1 MVNFKLTRTLDTPH
15 MFFLPAEL
23 KGRVIQELQKQN
35 IPYQS
40 FSWRQ
45 YQPSDHEQDLAL
57 AKLNFQKAQWTG
69 DLNRMGAIYSIV
81 APEDLF
87 DSWRQYQPSDHEQDL
102 ALAKLNFQ
110 KAQWTG
116 DLNRMGAIYS
126 IVAPEDLFDVCLQ
139 LFGITMDND
148 ERQLQS
154 VYDRKAEETYLR
166 DYQDMDG
173 IIPVHQPISHQS

>member
-1 MVNFKLTRTLDTPH
+1 MVNFKLTRTLDTPR

-69 DLNRMGAIYSIV
+69 DLNRMGAICSIV
-81 APEDLF
+81 
-87 DSWRQYQPSDHEQDL
+87 S
-102 ALAKLNFQ
+102 
-110 KAQWTG
+110 
-116 DLNRMGAIYS
+116 
-126 IVAPEDLFDVCLQ
+126 PEDLFDVCLQ
-139 LFGITMDND
+139 LFGITMDHD

-173 IIPVHQPISHQS
+173 VISVHQPISHQS

>member
-1 MVNFKLTRTLDTPH
+1 MVNFKLTRTLDTPR

-81 APEDLF
+81 
-87 DSWRQYQPSDHEQDL
+87 
-102 ALAKLNFQ
+102 
-110 KAQWTG
+110 T
-116 DLNRMGAIYS
+116 
-126 IVAPEDLFDVCLQ
+126 PEDLFDVCLQ

-173 IIPVHQPISHQS
+173 VIPVHQPISHQS

>member
-69 DLNRMGAIYSIV
+69 DLNRMGAICSIV
-81 APEDLF
+81 
-87 DSWRQYQPSDHEQDL
+87 S
-102 ALAKLNFQ
+102 
-110 KAQWTG
+110 
-116 DLNRMGAIYS
+116 
-126 IVAPEDLFDVCLQ
+126 PEDLFDVCLQ

>member
-1 MVNFKLTRTLDTPH
+1 MVNFKLTRTLDTPR

-81 APEDLF
+81 P
-87 DSWRQYQPSDHEQDL
+87 
-102 ALAKLNFQ
+102 
-110 KAQWTG
+110 
-116 DLNRMGAIYS
+116 
-126 IVAPEDLFDVCLQ
+126 PEDLFDVCLQ

-173 IIPVHQPISHQS
+173 VIPVHQPISHQS

>member
-1 MVNFKLTRTLDTPH
+1 MVNFKLTRTLDTPR

-23 KGRVIQELQKQN
+23 KARVIQELQKQN

-45 YQPSDHEQDLAL
+45 YQPSD
-57 AKLNFQKAQWTG
+57 
-69 DLNRMGAIYSIV
+69 Y
-81 APEDLF
+81 
-87 DSWRQYQPSDHEQDL
+87 EQDL

-154 VYDRKAEETYLR
+154 VYDRKAAETYLR

-173 IIPVHQPISHQS
+173 VIPVHQPISHQS